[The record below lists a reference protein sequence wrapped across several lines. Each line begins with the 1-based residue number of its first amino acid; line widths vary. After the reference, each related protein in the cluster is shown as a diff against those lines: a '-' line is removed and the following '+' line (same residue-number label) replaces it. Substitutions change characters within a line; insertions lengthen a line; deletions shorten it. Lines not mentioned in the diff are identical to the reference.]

1 MRRFR
6 SNRRL
11 GSGLALLAL
20 ALQLLLTFGHVHGFP
35 SASLAPGL
43 SSVRAANDLSGSS
56 DPAGKGKADF
66 DCPICVLI
74 QMSGTSTPSVA
85 PELPLPA
92 AVDFVT
98 LRPHAELA
106 SASLPQLPY
115 KARAPPAA

>member
-35 SASLAPGL
+35 SASLDTRL
-43 SSVRAANDLSGSS
+43 SSAVAANDKSGSG
-56 DPAGKGKADF
+56 DPARKADF

-74 QMSGTSTPSVA
+74 HMSGTSTPSVA

-98 LRPHAELA
+98 LRPRAELA
-106 SASLPQLPY
+106 LASQPQLPY
-115 KARAPPAA
+115 KVRAPPAV